1 MSMTRARDKSPE
13 HYGWT
18 KIELKPNAGSVL
30 LPLSWGLLPLV
41 LTVII
46 WFTDTGSDL
55 LVFLGAG
62 SVVLMLMG
70 GIAAVS
76 NRQGIFNS
84 LKVGLGF
91 FFTCLSLFAWLMV
104 ASNNF
109 QVELGILSSY
119 LAFAVIFRSLD
130 FIFKDANLIYE
141 IDWEANSKL
150 PVESMIGW
158 DVRYR
163 KFSQNTMAMKRLDRD
178 SFIQIYGVRK
188 KNGLALRL
196 DVFGIPMGERFDFR
210 RLSLNLSDFAI
221 EDE

>member
-1 MSMTRARDKSPE
+1 
-13 HYGWT
+13 
-18 KIELKPNAGSVL
+18 
-30 LPLSWGLLPLV
+30 
-41 LTVII
+41 
-46 WFTDTGSDL
+46 
-55 LVFLGAG
+55 
-62 SVVLMLMG
+62 MG
-70 GIAAVS
+70 
-76 NRQGIFNS
+76 
-84 LKVGLGF
+84 
-91 FFTCLSLFAWLMV
+91 
-104 ASNNF
+104 NNF